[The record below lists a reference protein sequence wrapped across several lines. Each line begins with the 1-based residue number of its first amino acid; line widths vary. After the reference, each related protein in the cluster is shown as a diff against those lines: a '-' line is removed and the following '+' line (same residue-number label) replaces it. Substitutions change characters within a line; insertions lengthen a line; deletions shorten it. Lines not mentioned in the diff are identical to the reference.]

1 MNNQQFNYGNFIGKA
16 KLYSKYRPN
25 YSANYY
31 QFLESNLNVNSNSIV
46 ADIGA
51 GTGIHTKEL
60 SRIAKKIYAVEPNP
74 QMLNECM
81 FQLEKYSNV
90 IGINSSAEAIELPDD
105 SVDYITVAQAFHLFD
120 RKKCLSE
127 FYRIIRPNGL
137 LILVW
142 NSKEQND
149 LFFENEKVIKKYCP
163 LYIRTVHAR
172 QFLYESYKDIFI
184 PNTYNYNYFF
194 EDSTEYIN
202 KETFIMRTMSASYA
216 ITRENSE
223 YYSMIS
229 ELGKVFDNFSRN
241 QLVEIPQSTV
251 VFSGKL
257 KIY

>member
-1 MNNQQFNYGNFIGKA
+1 MNNQKYNYGDFVGKA

-25 YSANYY
+25 YSTNYY
-31 QFLESNLNVNSNSIV
+31 QFIENSLNVNSDSVI

-51 GTGIHTKEL
+51 GTGIHTKGL
-60 SRIAKKIYAVEPNP
+60 AKIAKKIYAIEPNP

-90 IGINSSAEAIELPDD
+90 SGINSSAEAIKLPND

-142 NSKEQND
+142 NSKEHND
-149 LFFENEKVIKKYCP
+149 LFFENEKIIKKYCP
-163 LYIRTVHAR
+163 LYKRTVHAR
-172 QFLYESYKDIFI
+172 QFSYESYNDIFI
-184 PNTYNYNYFF
+184 SNTYNFNYFY
-194 EDSTEYIN
+194 EDCNEYIN

-216 ITRENSE
+216 ITQENNE

-229 ELGKVFDNFSRN
+229 ELGKVFDSYSMN
-241 QLVEIPQSTV
+241 QLVKIPQSTV

-257 KIY
+257 KI